1 MKIATHYA
9 IAIMILFARAY
20 AESPAFTSNDEQ
32 VKLVD
37 INGIP
42 GSLILAGGGL
52 LPKEIR
58 DTFVKLAGGDQ
69 AHLVLIPTA
78 SIRADERSTEELR
91 ANWKS
96 YSPASFNIVHTR
108 NRVRSN
114 DLIFTS
120 VLENAT
126 GVWISGG
133 NQEML
138 AKAYSNTRVA
148 EQLVE
153 LLKRGGVIGGTSAG
167 AAIQSQVMI
176 AGGKSKPTLMQGFD
190 LLPDS
195 IVDQHFMTRDRKR
208 RLLVALNRHPRR
220 FGIGI
225 DEQTAA
231 IVRGR
236 RVDVLGESTVSIL
249 FAENT
254 RGETDT
260 LVLKSGDRA
269 DLTALR
275 RQARQTQEPSFP
287 PKDVRRPSI
296 NSGTLFIVGGGLT
309 EELALRFINLLPS
322 PEALIVII
330 PTADSDPL
338 PDKPSD
344 LLRFRDVG
352 ASNIQLLKTRI
363 PMELDNRSTR
373 ELLEKAKAIWFSGG
387 RQWRLVDLFEG
398 TKALNIIREVLC
410 KQGVI
415 GGSSAGASIQA
426 EYLVRGDPLGNR
438 NVMASGY
445 TRGFNFLPGTAI
457 DQHMLQRDRFED
469 MMNVIQRYPQL
480 LGIGIDERTAVVIRG
495 SEATVAGRHQV
506 HFFNAPSGKYQSL
519 SAGQSYELIKRMRIQ

>member
-1 MKIATHYA
+1 MKIAIHDVFVMMVMFSGAPAQT
-9 IAIMILFARAY
+9 L
-20 AESPAFTSNDEQ
+20 AFTSHDDQ
-32 VKLVD
+32 VKLLD

-42 GSLILAGGGL
+42 GSLVLAGGGS

-58 DTFVKLAGGDQ
+58 DTFVKLAGGSQ

-78 SIRADERSTEELR
+78 SIRADEGSSDELM
-91 ANWKS
+91 ANWNG
-96 YSPASFNIVHTR
+96 YSPASFKIFQTR

-114 DLIFTS
+114 DLVFTAA
-120 VLENAT
+120 LENAT
-126 GVWISGG
+126 GVWIGDG
-133 NQEML
+133 NQERF
-138 AKAYSNTRVA
+138 AKVYSNTRVA
-148 EQLVE
+148 QLLVN
-153 LLKRGGVIGGTSAG
+153 LLQRGGVIGGTSAG
-167 AAIQSQVMI
+167 AAIQSHVMI
-176 AGGKSKPTLMQGFD
+176 AGGKNKPRLLQGFD

-195 IVDQHFMTRDRKR
+195 IVDQHFMTRDRKQ
-208 RLLVALNRHPRR
+208 RLLAALKRHPRR

-236 RVDVLGESTVSIL
+236 TIEVLGDSTVSIL
-249 FAENT
+249 FAENA
-254 RGETDT
+254 RGETHS
-260 LVLKSGDRA
+260 LVLTSGNRA

-309 EELALRFINLLPS
+309 KELALRFINLLPS
-322 PEALIVII
+322 PEELIVII

-338 PDKPSD
+338 PDNPSD
-344 LLRFRDVG
+344 LQRFRDVG
-352 ASNIQLLKTRI
+352 ASNIKLLKTRI

-373 ELLEKAKAIWFSGG
+373 ELLETASAIWFSGG

-398 TKALNIIREVLC
+398 TDALNLIRKVLG

-426 EYLVRGDPLGNR
+426 QYLVRGDPLGNR

-469 MMNVIQRYPQL
+469 MMKVIQRYPQL
-480 LGIGIDERTAVVIRG
+480 LGIGIDERTALVISG

-506 HFFNAPSGKYQSL
+506 HFFNAPSEEYQSL

>member
-1 MKIATHYA
+1 MKIAPHFVFA
-9 IAIMILFARAY
+9 AVVMCSIAE
-20 AESPAFTSNDEQ
+20 AEMPAFTSNNDH

-42 GSLILAGGGL
+42 GSLVLAGGGS
-52 LPKEIR
+52 LPKEIL
-58 DTFVKLAGGDQ
+58 DTFVELAGGSQ

-78 SIRADERSTEELR
+78 SIRADEGTRKELLG
-91 ANWKS
+91 NWKH
-96 YSPASFNIVHTR
+96 YSPASFKILHARSRT
-108 NRVRSN
+108 RSN
-114 DLIFTS
+114 ERVFTAAI
-120 VLENAT
+120 ENAT

-133 NQEML
+133 NQGRL
-138 AKAYSNTRVA
+138 AKVYSDTRVA
-148 EQLVE
+148 EKLVE
-153 LLKRGGVIGGTSAG
+153 LLQRGGVIGGTSAG
-167 AAIQSQVMI
+167 AAIQSRVMI
-176 AGGKSKPTLMQGFD
+176 AGGKREPTLMRGID

-195 IVDQHFMTRDRKR
+195 IVDQHFMTRNRPR
-208 RLLVALNRHPRR
+208 RLLLALNRHPRR

-231 IVRGR
+231 IVKGR
-236 RVDVLGESTVSIL
+236 TIEVLGKSTVSVL

-254 RGETDT
+254 RGETET
-260 LVLKSGDRA
+260 LLLKTGDRA

-287 PKDVRRPSI
+287 PTDVSRPSI

-309 EELALRFINLLPS
+309 KELALQFINLLPS
-322 PEALIVII
+322 TEELIVVI

-338 PDKPSD
+338 PDQPSD

-352 ASNIQLLKTRI
+352 ASNVQLLKTRI

-373 ELLEKAKAIWFSGG
+373 ALLEKASAIWFSGG

-398 TKALNIIREVLC
+398 TKALTLIRDVLC

-426 EYLVRGDPLGNR
+426 QYLVRGDPLGNR
-438 NVMASGY
+438 NVMAAGY

-457 DQHMLQRDRFED
+457 DQHMLQRDRFGD
-469 MMNVIQRYPQL
+469 MIKVIQRYPQL

-495 SEATVAGRHQV
+495 SQATVTGRHQV
-506 HFFNAPSGKYQSL
+506 HFFNAPSGEYQSL
-519 SAGQSYELIKRMRIQ
+519 SAGQSYELIKRRRIQ